1 MKVKSANILFWKFSF
16 PSGIVIVTLSGG
28 VGQESVCW
36 LDLWWVSRGGSCLG
50 GLPVR
55 QCGHHFTSYDLNFL
69 QIFSRT
75 PLKPPCCSI
84 NIWVVLVT
92 LVSGEEMMSGTTD
105 LLVAEVCPQYSDPAY
120 CQERLP
126 VLWAAI
132 GPVVW
137 KEHYCHIC
145 DDREDCPHP
154 EVITIQKVIQILIQ
168 IVKIVFEIVFQIV
181 IQIVI

>member
-1 MKVKSANILFWKFSF
+1 
-16 PSGIVIVTLSGG
+16 
-28 VGQESVCW
+28 
-36 LDLWWVSRGGSCLG
+36 
-50 GLPVR
+50 
-55 QCGHHFTSYDLNFL
+55 
-69 QIFSRT
+69 
-75 PLKPPCCSI
+75 
-84 NIWVVLVT
+84 
-92 LVSGEEMMSGTTD
+92 MSGTTD

-154 EVITIQKVIQILIQ
+154 EVITIQRVIKLVIQLVILYIVIQ
-168 IVKIVFEIVFQIV
+168 LVILHIYSHSNGHFVF